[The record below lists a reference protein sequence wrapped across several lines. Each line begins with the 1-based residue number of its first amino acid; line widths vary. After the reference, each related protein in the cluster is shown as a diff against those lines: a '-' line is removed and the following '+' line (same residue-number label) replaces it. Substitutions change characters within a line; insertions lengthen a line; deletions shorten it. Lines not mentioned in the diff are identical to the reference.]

1 MIVLPCWN
9 GALSFLFLM
18 IMITARMNITARKRI
33 TFGDNRCIAEW
44 NVTATFYDNK
54 ILFAGNVT
62 NFPHRVFGLLFAVIA
77 FSRYL
82 SIVEISAEECMHK
95 HGCTS
100 MLNIYFNVSHFY
112 RYVEEWRHGRREAE
126 LHTKGVP
133 GYQWVLIL

>member
-1 MIVLPCWN
+1 
-9 GALSFLFLM
+9 LM

-82 SIVEISAEECMHK
+82 
-95 HGCTS
+95 
-100 MLNIYFNVSHFY
+100 

>member
-1 MIVLPCWN
+1 
-9 GALSFLFLM
+9 LM

-82 SIVEISAEECMHK
+82 SIVEISAEEVVVYK
-95 HGCTS
+95 
-100 MLNIYFNVSHFY
+100 
-112 RYVEEWRHGRREAE
+112 YVEEWRHGRREAE

>member
-1 MIVLPCWN
+1 
-9 GALSFLFLM
+9 LM

-62 NFPHRVFGLLFAVIA
+62 NFPHRAL
-77 FSRYL
+77 SR
-82 SIVEISAEECMHK
+82 SVQK
-95 HGCTS
+95 
-100 MLNIYFNVSHFY
+100 